1 MLKPKHL
8 AALELLK
15 ENKLSVRE
23 IAKCVGFSYE
33 YLNDIMNASE
43 HSGSVGLE
51 FNAEYRKLEQVLD
64 KRIRR
69 NVKEA
74 LDLSSNTLKRWLQ
87 QLESKKKPTEKQIKL
102 AKDIQMVL
110 SKSRPNVEIGSF
122 SYTKGLSAEDLFNEY
137 KRLKGL
143 AEQAIVR
150 RRVSGLKQGRSGEV
164 HLAPESGSSTEQ
176 GSEDTSLRT
185 PPPSEEIPPEFLTD

>member
-43 HSGSVGLE
+43 HSGNVGLE

-74 LDLSSNTLKRWLQ
+74 LDLSSNTLKCWLQ
-87 QLESKKKPTEKQIKL
+87 RLESKKKPTEKQIKL

-150 RRVSGLKQGRSGEV
+150 RRVQGSKQGRSGEV
-164 HLAPESGSSTEQ
+164 HLASESGSSAEQ
-176 GSEDTSLRT
+176 SPEDTSLRT